1 LEKEQRRINGASTHT
16 ANEDDDEENNDHD
29 GTPDSISSLE
39 LVSGSADSTLT
50 FWIDTTAE
58 TALQATTQ
66 ATARIE
72 QDQELQ
78 NHIRANNF
86 REAIELALQLNH
98 PKRLL
103 ELFST
108 VVNGPHTPGSFTG
121 RIEVDG
127 VLGSLSNSQIWA
139 LLRRV
144 RDWNAN
150 GRTFHIA
157 QRVLYAMNCIYSKE
171 RLLSLQRR
179 KASSVMP
186 NDEEELV
193 SAMSELSTKQR
204 AQSKESIK
212 DVLDA
217 LKAYTDRHHSR
228 HEKTA
233 DERYV
238 LMWALQEMDEVNG
251 GLDGSLEVT
260 NGVAHDDVL
269 MLDNV

>member
-1 LEKEQRRINGASTHT
+1 MPQGEDGAD
-16 ANEDDDEENNDHD
+16 NVEDDASNRK
-29 GTPDSISSLE
+29 SASSTLE

-50 FWIDTTAE
+50 FWSDTTAE

-78 NHIRANNF
+78 NHIRANNY
-86 REAIELALQLNH
+86 REAIELALELNH

-108 VVNGPHTPGSFTG
+108 VVNGPHAPGTLIG
-121 RIEVDG
+121 NQDVDEVLAD
-127 VLGSLSNSQIWA
+127 LSNGQIWA
-139 LLRRV
+139 LLRRI

-157 QRVLYAMNCIYSKE
+157 QRVLYAMNCTYPKE
-171 RLLSLQRR
+171 RLLSLRRR
-179 KASSVMP
+179 KAAAIS
-186 NDEEELV
+186 NDDEELV
-193 SAMSELSTKQR
+193 NAMSELSTKQR
-204 AQSKESIK
+204 AQSKEGVK

-238 LMWALQEMDEVNG
+238 LMWALQEMDDVNG
-251 GLDGSLEVT
+251 GLNGTLGVT
-260 NGVAHDDVL
+260 NGTAHDDVL
-269 MLDNV
+269 MLDDA